1 MIGLETMLKVFYSLT
16 NFPMI
21 NFQIILVPPPA
32 YQYMKLLSVMSLL
45 LFYASQN
52 NVSLKKVVFYD

>member
-1 MIGLETMLKVFYSLT
+1 MIGLETILKVFYSLT

-32 YQYMKLLSVMSLL
+32 YQYMKLLSVMSLF

-52 NVSLKKVVFYD
+52 HVSLKKVVFL